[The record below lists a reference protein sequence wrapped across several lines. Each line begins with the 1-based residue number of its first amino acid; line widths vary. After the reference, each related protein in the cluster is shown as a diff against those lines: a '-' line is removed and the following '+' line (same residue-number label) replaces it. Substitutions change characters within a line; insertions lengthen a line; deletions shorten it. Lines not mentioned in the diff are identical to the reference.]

1 MAKYEHNIELV
12 IQKDQWHEGCK
23 EFWVGIINRVNK
35 LIADSLGSDQGEQL
49 VKFSISNARQEDK
62 VDWDT
67 PITERIGLLIGTA
80 KKFSR
85 MNGAAYHKGDKIL
98 ILEDNLREYVEKN
111 YFDLKYEDCKE
122 DSFVQIVAHELL
134 HEFGVFPEVYDQE
147 AFSES
152 KDYYFESKDRGDCM
166 EMCAPEQPFLTIN
179 KFHADLI
186 RRNAAL
192 KRNDIRYWMKQLS
205 KNNYVTRI
213 TGKDAKTKKDVF
225 EHIVKFYPEKPMI
238 IPVNASGYKM
248 NYAFISTN
256 DAIQSYINDA
266 PEYKI
271 EVELEKEE
279 KGKEKKKGRVIFEK
293 MGEEKMSEEEIKATI
308 EGDLPLGLPK
318 GSIRALLALILAIG
332 GVVVHILTGDVPE
345 WMVTALSIIIGF
357 YFAGRAVA
365 AKK

>member
-1 MAKYEHNIELV
+1 MAKYEHNIKLV
-12 IQKDQWHEGCK
+12 IQKDQWHKGSE

-35 LIADSLGSDQGEQL
+35 LIEDALGEEL
-49 VKFSISNARQEDK
+49 VNFRISNVRQEDK

-67 PITERIGLLIGTA
+67 PITERLGLLIGTA
-80 KKFSR
+80 KKISR

-111 YFDLKYEDCKE
+111 YFDLKYENCKE
-122 DSFVQIVAHELL
+122 DSFVQILAHELL

-147 AFSES
+147 AISES
-152 KDYYFESKDRGDCM
+152 KNYYFESKDRGDCM
-166 EMCAPEQPFLTIN
+166 EMCAPEQPFLSIN
-179 KFHADLI
+179 QFHADLI

-192 KRNDIRYWMKQLS
+192 KRNEIRYWMKQLS

-213 TGKDAKTKKDVF
+213 TGKDAKTQKDVF

-238 IPVNASGYKM
+238 IPIKLLKYKT

-271 EVELEKEE
+271 EVEMKREDKKKNKKEE
-279 KGKEKKKGRVIFEK
+279 KGKMEEKKNKLSDEN
-293 MGEEKMSEEEIKATI
+293 I
-308 EGDLPLGLPK
+308 EQGGLIWLLVLLVPLGIEMLRE
-318 GSIRALLALILAIG
+318 GNIMVGVVLLAMG
-332 GVVVHILTGDVPE
+332 
-345 WMVTALSIIIGF
+345 TAL
-357 YFAGRAVA
+357 VA
-365 AKK
+365 LREYRKNYN

>member
-1 MAKYEHNIELV
+1 MAKYEHKVELV
-12 IQKDQWHEGCK
+12 IQKDQWQDGCE

-35 LIADSLGSDQGEQL
+35 LIEDSLGGEQL
-49 VKFSISNARQEDK
+49 VKFTITKVRQEDK

-67 PITERIGLLIGTA
+67 VISERLGLLIGTA

-98 ILEDNLREYVEKN
+98 ILEDNLRKYVEKN
-111 YFDLKYEDCKE
+111 FFGLKYEDCKE
-122 DSFVQIVAHELL
+122 GSFVQIVAHELL

-152 KDYYFESKDRGDCM
+152 KDYHFESKDRGDCM
-166 EMCAPEQPFLTIN
+166 EMCAPEQPFLSIN

-192 KRNDIRYWMKQLS
+192 KRNDIRYWMKQLN
-205 KNNYVTRI
+205 KQNYVTRI
-213 TGKDAKTKKDVF
+213 IGKDTKTKKDVF
-225 EHIVKFYPEKPMI
+225 EHIVKFYPEKPI
-238 IPVNASGYKM
+238 VIPVNVPGYKT
-248 NYAFISTN
+248 NYAFISAN
-256 DAIQSYINDA
+256 DAIQSFINDA

-271 EVELEKEE
+271 EIELE
-279 KGKEKKKGRVIFEK
+279 KGKEKKKGMVRFKK
-293 MGEEKMSEEEIKATI
+293 MGEEEIKATI
-308 EGDLPLGLPK
+308 EGDLPLWLPK

-332 GVVVHILTGDVPE
+332 GVITHVLTGDVPE

-357 YFAGRAVA
+357 YFAGRAV
-365 AKK
+365 KK

>member
-35 LIADSLGSDQGEQL
+35 LIADSLGGSAEQGEEL
-49 VKFSISNARQEDK
+49 VKFRISNARQEDK

-80 KKFSR
+80 NKFSR

-98 ILEDNLREYVEKN
+98 ILEDNLREYVKKN
-111 YFDLKYEDCKE
+111 YFDLKYEDCLE

-147 AFSES
+147 AVSES
-152 KDYYFESKDRGDCM
+152 KNYYFESKDRGDCM

-213 TGKDAKTKKDVF
+213 TGKDAKTQKDIF
-225 EHIVKFYPEKPMI
+225 EHVVKFYPEKPI
-238 IPVNASGYKM
+238 VIPIKLLKYKT
-248 NYAFISTN
+248 NYAFISAN
-256 DAIQSYINDA
+256 DAIQSFINDA

-279 KGKEKKKGRVIFEK
+279 KGKEKKKKKVIF
-293 MGEEKMSEEEIKATI
+293 EKMSEEEIKEAI
-308 EGDLPLGLPK
+308 EDDLPLGLPK
-318 GSIRALLALILAIG
+318 GSIRAIIALIFSAG
-332 GVVVHILTGDVPE
+332 AVVGQIITGDVPE
-345 WMVTALSIIIGF
+345 WMVAILSAIIGF
-357 YFAGRAVA
+357 YFAGRAA